1 MSAGIY
7 CAVTDSAG
15 RKWTKIFVMNQ
26 KLRPFP
32 RVSKKRGA
40 ELKAEVVKEGN
51 WGKERRNVLQT
62 VSTTLYSGTSQMMRD
77 TVQVGNSLIK
87 QSS

>member
-1 MSAGIY
+1 MCFQEAWSRAK
-7 CAVTDSAG
+7 G
-15 RKWTKIFVMNQ
+15 RGC
-26 KLRPFP
+26 
-32 RVSKKRGA
+32 KRRG
-40 ELKAEVVKEGN
+40 GN

-62 VSTTLYSGTSQMMRD
+62 VSTTLYLGTSQVMRD